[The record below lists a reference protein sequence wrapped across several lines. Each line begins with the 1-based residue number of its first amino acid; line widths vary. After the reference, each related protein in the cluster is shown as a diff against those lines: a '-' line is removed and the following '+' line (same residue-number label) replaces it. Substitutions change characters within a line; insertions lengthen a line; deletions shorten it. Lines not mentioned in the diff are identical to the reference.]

1 MKSTKILLFVALL
14 GIVFS
19 AGKCKK
25 KNREDPTPSLRGNW
39 KIVSVTNSAGNTPA
53 NLADMV
59 NGTAMF
65 GDTNYEFKNNTGA
78 NAETGTYVYDA
89 SAKTLTATP
98 SGTSKFTNSNA
109 PYTFQADLAS
119 PNLTLRVNIAA
130 AGKPENIIT
139 VQLQKQE

>member
-19 AGKCKK
+19 AGQCKK
-25 KNREDPTPSLRGNW
+25 KKKDEPAPSIKGNW
-39 KIVSVTNSAGNTPA
+39 KIVSVTNSAGSTPA

-59 NGTAMF
+59 NGTAIF

-78 NAETGTYVYDA
+78 NAETGSYVYDA

-98 SGTSKFTNSNA
+98 AGTSKFTNSNA
-109 PYTFQADLAS
+109 AYTFQAELAS
-119 PNLTLRVNIAA
+119 PNLTLRVNVAPPS
-130 AGKPENIIT
+130 KPENIIT